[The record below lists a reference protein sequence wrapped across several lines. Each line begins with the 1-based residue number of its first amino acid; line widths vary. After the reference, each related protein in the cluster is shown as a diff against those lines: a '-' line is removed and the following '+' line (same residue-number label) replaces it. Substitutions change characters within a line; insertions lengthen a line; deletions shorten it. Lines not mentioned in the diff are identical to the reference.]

1 MQISSPDRVS
11 DSRAAC
17 NTNDGEFRSWQQIGS
32 PMSPLLSNSV
42 FGQLRANIEFFEEF
56 ANSPECPGFA
66 EKARHRTSYY
76 YVKPDCDLRS
86 NFFRRRSMR
95 GAFPP
100 SHCRHDHEG
109 LGRGVISAP
118 NLVMVLFVLLVSPVG
133 YGQSGNSSSRS
144 MEFTSATDSL
154 KTYHSAADDLR
165 FSPDVG
171 PTARENSK
179 APANL
184 PDSAPSEYGV
194 DVLPGRH
201 VNFGSEPSNSI
212 PQTQEGVRGTESDS
226 SDEGVKAS
234 GLISEAKERPDRN
247 LDIYYRNR

>member
-109 LGRGVISAP
+109 LGRRVISAP
-118 NLVMVLFVLLVSPVG
+118 KLVMVLFVLLASPVG
-133 YGQSGNSSSRS
+133 YGQSGNSSSSS

-154 KTYHSAADDLR
+154 ETYHSAADDLR
-165 FSPDVG
+165 FSSDVG
-171 PTARENSK
+171 
-179 APANL
+179 
-184 PDSAPSEYGV
+184 PSEYGV

-212 PQTQEGVRGTESDS
+212 PQTQEGVRGTERDS
-226 SDEGVKAS
+226 SDEGAKAS

-247 LDIYYRNR
+247 LDIYYRN